1 MTVLFLVVAVV
12 VGVVVGIVV
21 ERRRR
26 QVSTRTEAAETLT
39 PSDSGDVLLEQAID
53 ALGIGVVVVSA
64 DGEIVFENAIA
75 GGPTGALHSDVLVEE
90 AIEIHV
96 RAALEGQTRRQT
108 IELFG
113 PPRRVVS
120 VSAVPLA
127 DGGAVAIIEDVT
139 ERSRLDAVR
148 TDFVANISHELK
160 TPVGALSVLAEAL
173 ADEDQPE
180 VVQRLADKMVN
191 EAMRA
196 GRTIDDLLEL
206 SRIEL
211 GGEAVKDVVLASMVI
226 DESVN
231 RARSLA
237 ERVGIEIF
245 VVPSGDRVRM
255 VGDRRQLVSAL
266 GNLVENA
273 VKYSDPDSRVEVS
286 ATSDGRWVDLSVRD
300 FGLGIPQ
307 KDIDRIFE
315 RFYRVD
321 RARSRETGGT
331 GLGLAIVRHVATNH
345 GGEVKLVSVE
355 GEGSTFTLRIPAAVG
370 LVSTTLRDAG

>member
-1 MTVLFLVVAVV
+1 MTLLLVVVALVI
-12 VGVVVGIVV
+12 GVVVGIAF
-21 ERRRR
+21 ERRRTHA
-26 QVSTRTEAAETLT
+26 STLSQAAETKT
-39 PSDSGDVLLEQAID
+39 SSDSGDVLLEQAID
-53 ALGIGVVVVSA
+53 ALGIGVVVASA
-64 DGEIVFENAIA
+64 DGEIVFGNAIA

-180 VVQRLADKMVN
+180 VVQRLADKMVH

-237 ERVGIEIF
+237 ERAGIELVI
-245 VVPSGDRVRM
+245 VPSSDRVRM
-255 VGDRRQLVSAL
+255 LGDRRQLVSAL

-273 VKYSDPDSRVEVS
+273 VKYSDSDSRVEVS
-286 ATSDGRWVDLSVRD
+286 ATSDGRWVELSVRD

-345 GGEVKLVSVE
+345 GGEVKVVSVE

-370 LVSTTLRDAG
+370 LVSTGLRDAG

>member
-26 QVSTRTEAAETLT
+26 QASTRTEAAETLT

-96 RAALEGQTRRQT
+96 RAALDGQTRRQT

-237 ERVGIEIF
+237 ERVGIEIV

>member
-1 MTVLFLVVAVV
+1 MTVLLVVVALVI
-12 VGVVVGIVV
+12 GVVVGIVV
-21 ERRRR
+21 ERRRTY
-26 QVSTRTEAAETLT
+26 SSARTEATESTTA
-39 PSDSGDVLLEQAID
+39 SDSGDVLLEQAID
-53 ALGIGVVVVSA
+53 ALGIGVVVASA
-64 DGEIVFENAIA
+64 DGEIVFGNAIA

-180 VVQRLADKMVN
+180 VVQRLADKMVH

-211 GGEAVKDVVLASMVI
+211 GGQAVKDVVLASMVV

-237 ERVGIEIF
+237 ERAGIELVI
-245 VVPSGDRVRM
+245 VPSSDRVRM
-255 VGDRRQLVSAL
+255 LGDRRQLVSAL

-273 VKYSDPDSRVEVS
+273 VKYSDSDSRVEVS
-286 ATSDGRWVDLSVRD
+286 ATSDGQWVDLSVRD

-345 GGEVKLVSVE
+345 SGEVKVVSVE

-370 LVSTTLRDAG
+370 LVSTALRDAG

>member
-26 QVSTRTEAAETLT
+26 QASTRTEAAETLT

-237 ERVGIEIF
+237 ERVGIEIV

-273 VKYSDPDSRVEVS
+273 VKYSDSDSRVEVS

>member
-26 QVSTRTEAAETLT
+26 QASTRTEAAETLT

-96 RAALEGQTRRQT
+96 RVALEGQTRRQT

-237 ERVGIEIF
+237 ERVGIEIV